1 MPVVCLPFLILD
13 SVEILYYVII
23 LSSLSSASG
32 HEEETTFQLFLPT
45 VFNSFSGC
53 RCDQYPATRVI
64 NISHCRYF
72 LNPCF
77 SYSCSSTNLRSI
89 SDSVRGLECISAAL
103 ISVSDLLGSEQI
115 SIFLDFIFNFESSA
129 WSMALCDIT
138 LTPFT
143 KVFQLFSTVI
153 TISKLYYSALE
164 FVLGFYILTCIHST
178 SIALD
183 VRAYAQHLVLL
194 CSSHFHDCGVC
205 LPDKITSKL
214 IKWANCLPA
223 LLSLL
228 FEYCRLRWKPYFIKE
243 YRTDFHS
250 LDALSANLP
259 AWQSTLPSTF

>member
-23 LSSLSSASG
+23 LSSSSASG

-45 VFNSFSGC
+45 VFNSFSSC
-53 RCDQYPATRVI
+53 RCDQYPATCVV

-77 SYSCSSTNLRSI
+77 AYSCSSTNSRSI
-89 SDSVRGLECISAAL
+89 SAAF

-115 SIFLDFIFNFESSA
+115 SIFLDFIFNFETSV

-138 LTPFT
+138 LAPFT
-143 KVFQLFSTVI
+143 
-153 TISKLYYSALE
+153 KLYYSALE

-183 VRAYAQHLVLL
+183 IRAYLQHLVLL

-214 IKWANCLPA
+214 IKWANCLPT

-228 FEYCRLRWKPYFIKE
+228 FEYCRLRWKPCFIKE
-243 YRTDFHS
+243 QRTDFHS
-250 LDALSANLP
+250 LDALSTNLP
-259 AWQSTLPSTF
+259 AWHSTLPSTF